1 MKLGDEVFK
10 GKAIFGDTKVRGIIF
25 DSLEQIDRPAAS
37 DIVGNLDCFD
47 PLIFHRGK
55 EYVVHVNEPN

>member
-25 DSLEQIDRPAAS
+25 DSLEQIDGPAAS

-47 PLIFHRGK
+47 LLVFHHG
-55 EYVVHVNEPN
+55 EEDVVHIHKPI